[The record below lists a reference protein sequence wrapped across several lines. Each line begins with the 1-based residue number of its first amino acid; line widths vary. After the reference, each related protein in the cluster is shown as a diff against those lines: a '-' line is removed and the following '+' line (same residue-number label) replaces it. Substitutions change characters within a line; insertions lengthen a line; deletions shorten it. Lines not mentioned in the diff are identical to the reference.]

1 MLEYILKSAGCLLV
15 LFAFYK
21 FFLEAEKSNR
31 LKRFYLIFMLLF
43 STMLPLISISYEV
56 AAKEFVDTA
65 PMIVIPSENSSAEQ
79 ETGSIDQYGSQ
90 ILLVIYFI
98 GFLVFVLRFIWNLNK
113 MRLTIKSGQLKK
125 ELPYIYVLLGN
136 SINPFSF
143 LHYIFFSRKEFKNAQ
158 ISEAV
163 IAHEKAH
170 VDQKHSW
177 DLLFLELV
185 NAIFWFNPIFIFI
198 KNSIKLN
205 HEFLADEQVL
215 VKHQNLRDYSE
226 LLLGYSR
233 GQDLNVLA
241 SPINHSL
248 IKKRILMMTKNLS
261 ARRLSMKMLVLLP
274 ILGGCI
280 YTFNQ
285 EIVAKPV
292 LSIDENSELIEL
304 QKKKSVYI
312 TVNNKEILLYDKPVS
327 LNIFAD
333 ELDKLTKN
341 WNDWQLKNPY
351 FYVDFANSTTG
362 FIEKLNAEYRKTELS
377 RISGTEF
384 LAPST
389 PETGAT
395 PPPPPPP
402 PVQAIK
408 GRDPASKSSNSVV
421 GEQRD
426 NLFSIQVTGNTLR
439 VNGVKTNPDK
449 LSETLDKLSEGI
461 TDEELKS
468 YNFRMQVIDPASGF
482 MESLNSEFRKSR
494 MSKVSGHD
502 ILPPPPPA
510 PTGEARPNSKNS
522 AGSQWTVQKEK
533 VHHIQTYEDVVND
546 YETQSVELSKQ
557 VEKMNVIR
565 HKLDNIEK
573 LSKEE
578 KASLNLEI
586 KKNQAELK
594 QIIEEK
600 KAIEHQT
607 KKMPAPPN
615 PPAPLKTVKEI
626 NAEGGS
632 FFYNGKK
639 ISAKKATKIIESKD
653 YTKIVVNQTGDSDGF
668 MKITGSR

>member
-1 MLEYILKSAGCLLV
+1 MLEYILKSTGCLLV
-15 LFAFYK
+15 LFGFYK

-31 LKRFYLIFMLLF
+31 LKRLYLIFMLLF
-43 STMLPLISISYEV
+43 SAILPFISISYEV

-65 PMIVIPSENSSAEQ
+65 PMIVIPSENSSARQ
-79 ETGSIDQYGSQ
+79 GTGFLDQYGSQ
-90 ILLVIYFI
+90 ILLAIYLI
-98 GFLVFVLRFIWNLNK
+98 GFIAFLLRFLWNLNK
-113 MRLTIKSGQLKK
+113 MRLTIRTGQLKK

-185 NAIFWFNPIFIFI
+185 HAIFWFNPIFIFI

-215 VKHQNLRDYSE
+215 AKHQNLKDYSE

-233 GQDLNVLA
+233 GQDHNVLA

-261 ARRLSMKMLVLLP
+261 ARRLSMKILLLAP

-280 YTFNQ
+280 YTFNE

-292 LSIDENSELIEL
+292 LSIDENSELIEF
-304 QKKKSVYI
+304 QKKNSVYI
-312 TVNNKEILLYDKPVS
+312 TVNNEDILLYDKPVS
-327 LNIFAD
+327 LNDFAE

-402 PVQAIK
+402 PLQAIE
-408 GRDPASKSSNSVV
+408 GRNPASQSSNSSI

-426 NLFSIQVTGNTLR
+426 NLFSIQVSGNTLR
-439 VNGVKTNPDK
+439 VNGVKTKPGK
-449 LSETLDKLSEGI
+449 LSETLDKLSEGK
-461 TDEELKS
+461 TDEELKN
-468 YNFRMQVIDPASGF
+468 YNFRMQVMDPAPGF
-482 MESLNSEFRKSR
+482 MESLNREFRKSR

-502 ILPPPPPA
+502 ILPPPPPVHRGEDHQVPKPPKPPKSAKLEKA
-510 PTGEARPNSKNS
+510 PKPPKPPKSPNAPKTGKYV
-522 AGSQWTVQKEK
+522 TVEEES
-533 VHHIQTYEDVVND
+533 VATESLEVN
-546 YETQSVELSKQ
+546 Y
-557 VEKMNVIR
+557 I
-565 HKLDNIEK
+565 
-573 LSKEE
+573 KEE
-578 KASLNLEI
+578 MDSKD
-586 KKNQAELK
+586 QELK
-594 QIIEEK
+594 NKSKVKDKNKQNSV
-600 KAIEHQT
+600 
-607 KKMPAPPN
+607 PN
-615 PPAPLKTVKEI
+615 PPAPPTAPDPLKTIKEI

-632 FFYNGKK
+632 FFYNGRK
-639 ISAKKATKIIESKD
+639 ISAKKATKIIESNN
-653 YTKIVVNQTGDSDGF
+653 YTKIVVNQTGDSNGLI
-668 MKITGSR
+668 KIIGSR

>member
-43 STMLPLISISYEV
+43 SAILPFVSISYEV

-65 PMIVIPSENSSAEQ
+65 PMIVIPSEKSSAVQ
-79 ETGSIDQYGSQ
+79 EAGFFDQYGSQ
-90 ILLVIYFI
+90 IWLAIYFI
-98 GFLVFVLRFIWNLNK
+98 GFFAFLLRFFWNLNK
-113 MRLTIKSGQLKK
+113 MRLTIKTGQLKR
-125 ELPYIYVLLGN
+125 ERRYIYVLLGN

-143 LHYIFFSRKEFKNAQ
+143 LHYIFFSRKEFDKAQ

-185 NAIFWFNPIFIFI
+185 NAIFWFNPIFIYI

-215 VKHQNLRDYSE
+215 AKHQNLRDYSE

-233 GQDLNVLA
+233 GQDHNVLA

-261 ARRLSMKMLVLLP
+261 ARRLGMKMLVLLP
-274 ILGGCI
+274 VLGGCI

-312 TVNNKEILLYDKPVS
+312 TVNNKDILLYDKPVS
-327 LNIFAD
+327 LNNFAD
-333 ELDKLTKN
+333 ELDKITKD
-341 WNDWQLKNPY
+341 WNNWQLKNPY

-402 PVQAIK
+402 PVQAVE
-408 GRDPASKSSNSVV
+408 GRDPASKSSNSSVR
-421 GEQRD
+421 EQRD
-426 NLFSIQVTGNTLR
+426 NLFSIQVSGNTLR
-439 VNGVKTNPDK
+439 VNGVKTNPNK
-449 LSETLDKLSEGI
+449 LSETLDKLSEGK
-461 TDEELKS
+461 TDEELKI

-502 ILPPPPPA
+502 ILPPPPPVHRSEDHQVPKPPKPPKSAKPQKA
-510 PTGEARPNSKNS
+510 PKPPKPPKSPKAAKTGEFVSGEEELLANESL
-522 AGSQWTVQKEK
+522 E
-533 VHHIQTYEDVVND
+533 VN
-546 YETQSVELSKQ
+546 Y
-557 VEKMNVIR
+557 I
-565 HKLDNIEK
+565 
-573 LSKEE
+573 KEE
-578 KASLNLEI
+578 TDSKDQKL
-586 KKNQAELK
+586 KNKSKVKDNNK
-594 QIIEEK
+594 QNSV
-600 KAIEHQT
+600 
-607 KKMPAPPN
+607 PN
-615 PPAPLKTVKEI
+615 PPAPPIAPDPLKTIKEI
-626 NAEGGS
+626 NAEGGR
-632 FFYNGKK
+632 FFHNGEK
-639 ISAKKATKIIESKD
+639 ISAKKATKIIESQN
-653 YTKIVVNQTGDSDGF
+653 YTKIIVNQTGDSEGF

>member
-1 MLEYILKSAGCLLV
+1 MLEYILKSTGCLLV
-15 LFAFYK
+15 LFGFYK

-31 LKRFYLIFMLLF
+31 LKRLYLIFMLLF
-43 STMLPLISISYEV
+43 SAILPFISISYEV

-65 PMIVIPSENSSAEQ
+65 PMIVIPSENSSERQ
-79 ETGSIDQYGSQ
+79 GTGFLEQYGSQ
-90 ILLVIYFI
+90 ILLAIYLI
-98 GFLVFVLRFIWNLNK
+98 GFIAFLLRFLWNLNK
-113 MRLTIKSGQLKK
+113 MRLTIRTCQLKK

-185 NAIFWFNPIFIFI
+185 HAIFWFNPIFIFI

-215 VKHQNLRDYSE
+215 AKHQNLKDYSE

-233 GQDLNVLA
+233 GQDHNVLA

-261 ARRLSMKMLVLLP
+261 ARRLSMKMLLLAP

-280 YTFNQ
+280 YTFNE

-292 LSIDENSELIEL
+292 LSIDESSELIEF
-304 QKKKSVYI
+304 QEKNSVYI
-312 TVNNKEILLYDKPVS
+312 TVNNEDILLYDKPVS
-327 LNIFAD
+327 LNDFAE

-402 PVQAIK
+402 PLQAIE
-408 GRDPASKSSNSVV
+408 GRNPASQSSNSSI

-426 NLFSIQVTGNTLR
+426 NLFSIQVSGNTLR
-439 VNGVKTNPDK
+439 VNGVKTKPGK
-449 LSETLDKLSEGI
+449 LSETLDKLSEGK
-461 TDEELKS
+461 TDEELKN
-468 YNFRMQVIDPASGF
+468 YNFRMQVMDPAPGF
-482 MESLNSEFRKSR
+482 MESLNREFRKSR

-502 ILPPPPPA
+502 ILPPPPPVHRGEDHQVPKPPKPPKSAKLEKA
-510 PTGEARPNSKNS
+510 PKPPKPPKSPNAPKTGKYV
-522 AGSQWTVQKEK
+522 TVEEES
-533 VHHIQTYEDVVND
+533 VATESLEVN
-546 YETQSVELSKQ
+546 Y
-557 VEKMNVIR
+557 I
-565 HKLDNIEK
+565 
-573 LSKEE
+573 KEE
-578 KASLNLEI
+578 MDSKD
-586 KKNQAELK
+586 QELK
-594 QIIEEK
+594 NKSKVKDKNKQNSV
-600 KAIEHQT
+600 
-607 KKMPAPPN
+607 PN
-615 PPAPLKTVKEI
+615 PPAPPTAPDPLKTIKEI

-632 FFYNGKK
+632 FFYNGRK
-639 ISAKKATKIIESKD
+639 ISAKKATKIIESNN
-653 YTKIVVNQTGDSDGF
+653 YTKIVVNQTGDSNGL
-668 MKITGSR
+668 MKIIGSR

>member
-21 FFLEAEKSNR
+21 FFLEAEKFNR

-43 STMLPLISISYEV
+43 SAILPFISISYEV

-65 PMIVIPSENSSAEQ
+65 PMIVKPSENSSIVQ
-79 ETGSIDQYGSQ
+79 EIGFFDQYGSQ
-90 ILLVIYFI
+90 ILLTIYFI
-98 GFLVFVLRFIWNLNK
+98 GYFAFLLRFLWNLNR
-113 MRLTIKSGQLKK
+113 MRLTIKTGQLKK
-125 ELPYIYVLLGN
+125 ELPYIYVLLGT

-185 NAIFWFNPIFIFI
+185 NAIFWFNPIFIYI

-215 VKHQNLRDYSE
+215 AKHQNLRDYSE

-233 GQDLNVLA
+233 GQDHNVLA

-261 ARRLSMKMLVLLP
+261 ARRLSMKMLVLIP

-312 TVNNKEILLYDKPVS
+312 TVNKEDILLYDKPVS
-327 LNIFAD
+327 LKDFAE
-333 ELDKLTKN
+333 ELDKITKD
-341 WNDWQLKNPY
+341 WNNWQLKNPY

-402 PVQAIK
+402 PVQAVE
-408 GRDPASKSSNSVV
+408 GRDPASKSSNSSV

-426 NLFSIQVTGNTLR
+426 NLFSIQVSGNTLR
-439 VNGVKTNPDK
+439 VNGVKTNPNK
-449 LSETLDKLSEGI
+449 LSETLDKLSEGK
-461 TDEELKS
+461 TDEELKN
-468 YNFRMQVIDPASGF
+468 YNFRMQVIDPAPGL

-502 ILPPPPPA
+502 ILPPPPPVHRGEDHQVPKPPKPPKSAKPQKA
-510 PTGEARPNSKNS
+510 PKPPKPPKPPKAPKTGKYVTVEEDLVATESLEVNYIKVEMDSKD
-522 AGSQWTVQKEK
+522 QKLKDRSK
-533 VHHIQTYEDVVND
+533 VKDKN
-546 YETQSVELSKQ
+546 KQ
-557 VEKMNVIR
+557 
-565 HKLDNIEK
+565 
-573 LSKEE
+573 
-578 KASLNLEI
+578 KAV
-586 KKNQAELK
+586 
-594 QIIEEK
+594 
-600 KAIEHQT
+600 
-607 KKMPAPPN
+607 PN
-615 PPAPLKTVKEI
+615 PPAPPTAPDPLKTIKKI

-639 ISAKKATKIIESKD
+639 ISAKKATKIIESKN
-653 YTKIVVNQTGDSDGF
+653 YTKIVVNQTGDSEGS

>member
-1 MLEYILKSAGCLLV
+1 MLEYILKSTGCLLV
-15 LFAFYK
+15 LFGFYK

-31 LKRFYLIFMLLF
+31 LKRLYLIFMLLF
-43 STMLPLISISYEV
+43 SAILPFISISYEV

-65 PMIVIPSENSSAEQ
+65 PMIVIPSENSSARQ
-79 ETGSIDQYGSQ
+79 GTGFLDQYGSQ
-90 ILLVIYFI
+90 ILLAIYLI
-98 GFLVFVLRFIWNLNK
+98 GFIAFLLRFLWNLNK
-113 MRLTIKSGQLKK
+113 MRLTIRTGQLKK

-185 NAIFWFNPIFIFI
+185 HAIFWFNPIFIFI

-215 VKHQNLRDYSE
+215 AKHQNLKDYSE

-233 GQDLNVLA
+233 GQDHNVLA

-261 ARRLSMKMLVLLP
+261 ARRLSMKILLLAP

-280 YTFNQ
+280 YTFNE

-292 LSIDENSELIEL
+292 LSIDENSELIEF
-304 QKKKSVYI
+304 QKKNSVYI
-312 TVNNKEILLYDKPVS
+312 TVNNEDILLYDKPVS
-327 LNIFAD
+327 LNDFAD

-341 WNDWQLKNPY
+341 WNDWKLKNPY

-402 PVQAIK
+402 PLQAIE
-408 GRDPASKSSNSVV
+408 GRNPASQSSNSSI

-426 NLFSIQVTGNTLR
+426 NLFSIQVTGSTLR
-439 VNGVKTNPDK
+439 VNGVKTNPGK
-449 LSETLDKLSEGI
+449 LSETLDKLSEGK
-461 TDEELKS
+461 TDEELKN
-468 YNFRMQVIDPASGF
+468 YNFRMQVMDPAPGF
-482 MESLNSEFRKSR
+482 MESLNREFRKSR

-502 ILPPPPPA
+502 ILPPPPPVHRGEDHQVPKPPKPPKSAKLEKA
-510 PTGEARPNSKNS
+510 PKPPKPPKSPNAPKTGKYV
-522 AGSQWTVQKEK
+522 TVEEES
-533 VHHIQTYEDVVND
+533 VATESLEVN
-546 YETQSVELSKQ
+546 Y
-557 VEKMNVIR
+557 I
-565 HKLDNIEK
+565 
-573 LSKEE
+573 KEE
-578 KASLNLEI
+578 MDSKD
-586 KKNQAELK
+586 QELK
-594 QIIEEK
+594 NKSKVKDKNKQNSV
-600 KAIEHQT
+600 
-607 KKMPAPPN
+607 PN
-615 PPAPLKTVKEI
+615 PPAPPTAPDPLKTIKEI

-632 FFYNGKK
+632 FFYNGRK
-639 ISAKKATKIIESKD
+639 ISAKKATKIIESNN
-653 YTKIVVNQTGDSDGF
+653 YTKIVVNQTGDSNGLI
-668 MKITGSR
+668 KIIGSR

>member
-1 MLEYILKSAGCLLV
+1 MREYILKSAGCLLV

-43 STMLPLISISYEV
+43 SVILPFISISYEV

-65 PMIVIPSENSSAEQ
+65 PMIVIPSENSSERQ
-79 ETGSIDQYGSQ
+79 GTGFLEQYGSQ
-90 ILLVIYFI
+90 ILLAIYLI
-98 GFLVFVLRFIWNLNK
+98 GFIAFLLRFFWNLNK
-113 MRLTIKSGQLKK
+113 MRLTIRTGQLKK

-185 NAIFWFNPIFIFI
+185 HAIFWFNPIFIFI

-215 VKHQNLRDYSE
+215 AKHQNLKDYSE

-233 GQDLNVLA
+233 GQDHNVLA

-261 ARRLSMKMLVLLP
+261 ARRLSMKMLLLAP

-280 YTFNQ
+280 YTFNE

-292 LSIDENSELIEL
+292 LSIDENSELIEF
-304 QKKKSVYI
+304 QKKNSVYI
-312 TVNNKEILLYDKPVS
+312 TVNNEDILLYDKPVS
-327 LNIFAD
+327 LNDFAE

-351 FYVDFANSTTG
+351 FYADFANSTTG

-389 PETGAT
+389 PDTAAT

-402 PVQAIK
+402 AVRAIE
-408 GRDPASKSSNSVV
+408 GRESASKSSNSDFRAH
-421 GEQRD
+421 RD
-426 NLFSIQVTGNTLR
+426 NLFSIQITGKLLR
-439 VNGVKTNPDK
+439 VNGVKTSPDN
-449 LSETLDKLSEGI
+449 LSEKLDKLSEGK
-461 TDEELKS
+461 TDEELKN
-468 YNFRMQVIDPASGF
+468 YNFRMQVIDPAPGF
-482 MESLNSEFRKSR
+482 MESLNNEFRKSR
-494 MSKVSGHD
+494 ISRVSGHN
-502 ILPPPPPA
+502 ILPPPPPVHPGENHHVPKPPKPPKSAKPQKA
-510 PTGEARPNSKNS
+510 PKPPKPPKSHKAAKPGKYV
-522 AGSQWTVQKEK
+522 TVE
-533 VHHIQTYEDVVND
+533 E
-546 YETQSVELSKQ
+546 ELVAAESL
-557 VEKMNVIR
+557 EVIYA
-565 HKLDNIEK
+565 
-573 LSKEE
+573 KEE
-578 KASLNLEI
+578 NDIKDKKLKNKSKIKNKNKQKAV
-586 KKNQAELK
+586 
-594 QIIEEK
+594 
-600 KAIEHQT
+600 
-607 KKMPAPPN
+607 PN
-615 PPAPLKTVKEI
+615 PPGPPAAPDPLKTIKEI

-632 FFYNGKK
+632 FFYNGRK
-639 ISAKKATKIIESKD
+639 ISAKKATKIIESNN
-653 YTKIVVNQTGDSDGF
+653 YRKIVVNQTGDSNGL
-668 MKITGSR
+668 MKIIGSR

>member
-1 MLEYILKSAGCLLV
+1 MLEYILKSTGCLLV
-15 LFAFYK
+15 LFGFYK

-31 LKRFYLIFMLLF
+31 LKRLYLIFMLLF
-43 STMLPLISISYEV
+43 SAILPFISISYEV

-65 PMIVIPSENSSAEQ
+65 PMIVIPSENSSERQ
-79 ETGSIDQYGSQ
+79 GTGFLEQYGSQ
-90 ILLVIYFI
+90 ILLAIYLI
-98 GFLVFVLRFIWNLNK
+98 GFIAFLLRFLWNLNK
-113 MRLTIKSGQLKK
+113 MRLTIRTCQLKK

-185 NAIFWFNPIFIFI
+185 HAIFWFNPIFIFI

-215 VKHQNLRDYSE
+215 AKYQNLKDYSE

-233 GQDLNVLA
+233 GQDHNVLA

-261 ARRLSMKMLVLLP
+261 ARRLSMKMLLLAP

-280 YTFNQ
+280 YTFNE

-292 LSIDENSELIEL
+292 LSIDESSELIEF
-304 QKKKSVYI
+304 QEKNSVYI
-312 TVNNKEILLYDKPVS
+312 TVNNEDILLYDKPVS
-327 LNIFAD
+327 LNDFAE

-402 PVQAIK
+402 PLQAIE
-408 GRDPASKSSNSVV
+408 GRNPASQSSNSSI

-426 NLFSIQVTGNTLR
+426 NLFSIQVSGNTLR
-439 VNGVKTNPDK
+439 VNGVKTKPGK
-449 LSETLDKLSEGI
+449 LSETLDKLSEGK
-461 TDEELKS
+461 TDEELKN
-468 YNFRMQVIDPASGF
+468 YNFRMQVMDPAPGF
-482 MESLNSEFRKSR
+482 MESLNREFRKSR

-502 ILPPPPPA
+502 ILPPPPPVHRGEDHQVPKPPKPTKSAKLEKA
-510 PTGEARPNSKNS
+510 PKPPKPPKSPNAPKTGKYV
-522 AGSQWTVQKEK
+522 TVEEEL
-533 VHHIQTYEDVVND
+533 VATESLEVN
-546 YETQSVELSKQ
+546 Y
-557 VEKMNVIR
+557 I
-565 HKLDNIEK
+565 
-573 LSKEE
+573 KEE
-578 KASLNLEI
+578 MDSKD
-586 KKNQAELK
+586 QELK
-594 QIIEEK
+594 NKSKVKDKNKQNSV
-600 KAIEHQT
+600 
-607 KKMPAPPN
+607 PN
-615 PPAPLKTVKEI
+615 PPAPPTAPDPLKTIKEI

-632 FFYNGKK
+632 FFYNGRK
-639 ISAKKATKIIESKD
+639 ISAKKATKIIESNN
-653 YTKIVVNQTGDSDGF
+653 YTKIVVNQTGDSNGL
-668 MKITGSR
+668 MKIIGSR

>member
-43 STMLPLISISYEV
+43 SAILPFITISYEV

-65 PMIVIPSENSSAEQ
+65 PMIVKSSEKSSAVQ
-79 ETGSIDQYGSQ
+79 EVGFFDQYGSQ
-90 ILLVIYFI
+90 IWLAIYFI
-98 GFLVFVLRFIWNLNK
+98 GFLAFLLRFIWNLNK
-113 MRLTIKSGQLKK
+113 MRLTIKKGQLKK
-125 ELPYIYVLLGN
+125 EFPYIYVLLGN

-143 LHYIFFSRKEFKNAQ
+143 LHYIFFSRKEFKNSQ

-198 KNSIKLN
+198 KKSIKLN

-215 VKHQNLRDYSE
+215 AKHQNLRDYSE

-233 GQDLNVLA
+233 GQDHNVLA

-292 LSIDENSELIEL
+292 LSIDENLELIEF

-312 TVNNKEILLYDKPVS
+312 TVNKEDILLYDKPVS
-327 LNIFAD
+327 LKDFAE
-333 ELDKLTKN
+333 ELDKTTKD

-384 LAPST
+384 LAPSA

-402 PVQAIK
+402 PVQAIE
-408 GRDPASKSSNSVV
+408 GRNPASQSSNSSI

-426 NLFSIQVTGNTLR
+426 NLFSIQVAGSTLR
-439 VNGVKTNPDK
+439 VNGVKTNPGK

-461 TDEELKS
+461 TDEELKI
-468 YNFRMQVIDPASGF
+468 YNFRMQVIDPASGY

-502 ILPPPPPA
+502 ILPPPPPVHRGEDHQVPKPPKPPKSTKPQKA
-510 PTGEARPNSKNS
+510 PKPPKPPKRPKAAKTGEFVTGEEELLANESL
-522 AGSQWTVQKEK
+522 E
-533 VHHIQTYEDVVND
+533 VN
-546 YETQSVELSKQ
+546 Y
-557 VEKMNVIR
+557 I
-565 HKLDNIEK
+565 
-573 LSKEE
+573 KEE
-578 KASLNLEI
+578 MDSKDQKL
-586 KKNQAELK
+586 KNKSKVKDKNK
-594 QIIEEK
+594 QNSV
-600 KAIEHQT
+600 
-607 KKMPAPPN
+607 PN
-615 PPAPLKTVKEI
+615 PPAPPAAPDPLKTIKVI
-626 NAEGGS
+626 NAEGGI

-639 ISAKKATKIIESKD
+639 ISAKKATKIIESKN
-653 YTKIVVNQTGDSDGF
+653 YTKIVVNQTGDSEGF